1 MKVQLKLF
9 ATLSTYLPPGAE
21 KNAVTLSV
29 EPGLTIHQLIDRYQV
44 PREQV
49 HLVLLN
55 GHFVAESDRDAAL
68 SEGDALAIWPPVA
81 GG

>member
-9 ATLSTYLPPGAE
+9 ATLSTYLPPDAE
-21 KNAVTLSV
+21 KNAVNLDV

-55 GHFVAESDRDAAL
+55 GHFIAESGRDAAL
-68 SEGDALAIWPPVA
+68 SDGDALAIWPPVA